1 MSTAA
6 VAMHTQTH
14 TCTHTHT
21 HPYSPHVYCC
31 CHRVIVNSLRSW
43 RRRRRR
49 QGNVQG
55 VKKSIPNPVL
65 AKATE
70 CTRGGFL
77 AEVTN
82 NGGFGNARYV
92 NS

>member
-14 TCTHTHT
+14 MHTHTHT

-31 CHRVIVNSLRSW
+31 CHRVIVNGLGSW
-43 RRRRRR
+43 RRRRRRR

-70 CTRGGFL
+70 CTRG
-77 AEVTN
+77 VPC
-82 NGGFGNARYV
+82 R
-92 NS
+92 SH